1 VFNSIVDVG
10 SRGMVSW
17 QVYSGSTLKGS
28 SDIWPVLVRDSMVNL
43 ERR

>member
-1 VFNSIVDVG
+1 MFNSIVDVG

-17 QVYSGSTLKGS
+17 QVYGGSTLKGL
-28 SDIWPVLVRDSMVNL
+28 SDIWPVPVKDPRVNE